1 MKKCCRLLGVR
12 AAAWTGILLAL
23 TGCSGKD
30 TAEYSI
36 GNAEAGGPEETQLLA
51 VARGPDESPLPGQLL
66 PDTELLDRLERLAEQ
81 ERSNGFSAGA
91 GLRESALREQGG
103 DYAGA
108 VFATFKELFWAYSF
122 AEGEER
128 ANALKSAI
136 ESGFGNMITGL
147 ADALS
152 PAFTEEANQAA
163 EASLAF
169 FDGRYG
175 EAETLLAG
183 FRRDDA
189 APDEFSSWMSLVC
202 ALENAPTDNQAA
214 AGEGGDIRRL
224 RASYAAIRS
233 RYETLPAYWYF
244 GARNMKG
251 ENIPAYAE
259 RAINLSPSGPYAADA
274 RAMIAEFVGLPPAD
288 SQAVMSMYE
297 IETVVV
303 NAVNAKNPE
312 LLAALF
318 PLTAL
323 PDNPYTLYA
332 AGALRGLASDA
343 QFRNYFDMQLAS
355 IKAREKTDK
364 SQTRLAERLT
374 YIARG

>member
-1 MKKCCRLLGVR
+1 MLL
-12 AAAWTGILLAL
+12 LLV
-23 TGCSGKD
+23 GCSGKD
-30 TAEYSI
+30 MRDAAELP
-36 GNAEAGGPEETQLLA
+36 AEHSSGVAGAEEARFLSVSRMAGGLE
-51 VARGPDESPLPGQLL
+51 LPGQSASEQPL
-66 PDTELLDRLERLAEQ
+66 DTELLDRLERLAEQ
-81 ERSNGFSAGA
+81 ERSNGFASGA

-128 ANALKSAI
+128 SRSLKSAI
-136 ESGFGNMITGL
+136 ESGFGNMMAGL
-147 ADALS
+147 ADMLS
-152 PAFTEEANQAA
+152 PAFTEAANQAA

-169 FDGRYG
+169 FGGRYR
-175 EAETLLAG
+175 EAEALLAG
-183 FRRDDA
+183 LRRDEA
-189 APDEFSSWMSLVC
+189 EPDEFSAWMNLVC
-202 ALENAPTDNQAA
+202 MLENAATAQPENPQTEEES
-214 AGEGGDIRRL
+214 GLRHL

-259 RAINLSPSGPYAADA
+259 RAINLAPNGPYAADA
-274 RAMIAEFVGLPPAD
+274 RAIIAEFVGLSPAD
-288 SQAVMSMYE
+288 GEAVRSMYE

-303 NAVNAKNPE
+303 NAVNNRNPE

-343 QFRNYFDMQLAS
+343 QFKNYFDTQLALHKR
-355 IKAREKTDK
+355 KAEKTSDK
-364 SQTRLAERLT
+364 SQTRLAERLA
-374 YIARG
+374 YIVRG

>member
-1 MKKCCRLLGVR
+1 VQV
-12 AAAWTGILLAL
+12 
-23 TGCSGKD
+23 
-30 TAEYSI
+30 
-36 GNAEAGGPEETQLLA
+36 P
-51 VARGPDESPLPGQLL
+51 

-81 ERSNGFSAGA
+81 ERSNGFVSGT

-128 ANALKSAI
+128 SHSLQSAI
-136 ESGFGNMITGL
+136 ETGFSDMMARL
-147 ADALS
+147 AQALG
-152 PAFTEEANQAA
+152 PDYAEAANQAA
-163 EASLAF
+163 KASLAF
-169 FDGRYG
+169 FQGRYG
-175 EAETLLAG
+175 EAGILLAG
-183 FRRDDA
+183 LRHGDA
-189 APDEFSSWMSLVC
+189 EPDEFSAWMSLVC
-202 ALENAPTDNQAA
+202 ALENAASFRPETTPVPAPITEES
-214 AGEGGDIRRL
+214 GLRHL

-259 RAINLSPSGPYAADA
+259 RAINLSPDGPYAAGA
-274 RAMIAEFVGLPPAD
+274 RAMIAEFVGLSPAD
-288 SQAVMSMYE
+288 GKTIMSMYE
-297 IETVVV
+297 IETVVI
-303 NAVNAKNPE
+303 NAVNAKDPE

-332 AGALRGLASDA
+332 AGALRGLASDT
-343 QFRNYFDMQLAS
+343 QFRNYFDIQLTA
-355 IKAREKTDK
+355 IKSDKSGKQSDK

-374 YIARG
+374 YIVRG